1 MQKIT
6 FEDLPSTDTPVNATN
21 LNQLQTNVEN
31 AIPTR
36 TTLWTNSSPSNSFSG
51 QQISLSSSNYDDL
64 IIYFKETASGNTLF
78 TQTIEK
84 GYSTRLFIG
93 FAPSDVKGAIYER
106 TMTCNSATS
115 YTFSDANYF
124 YSSTQQ
130 QGTNNNL
137 IVPFKI
143 VGIKY

>member
-36 TTLWTNSSPSNSFSG
+36 TTLWVNENPTSSFAG
-51 QQISLSSSNYDDL
+51 QQISLLNNNYDEL
-64 IIYFKETASGNTLF
+64 IIFYKETASGITLF

-106 TMTCNSATS
+106 TMTCNSDTS